1 MLHPLRRTS
10 RTISRQGRVRR
21 KLVMMKM
28 KWQIS
33 LWRKMKLMGMDK
45 L

>member
-1 MLHPLRRTS
+1 LRRTL

-21 KLVMMKM
+21 KLAMMKM
-28 KWQIS
+28 KWQIL
-33 LWRKMKLMGMDK
+33 LWRKMKSMGMDK